1 MEIRTLGTAVL
12 LIIVLFGAFLI
23 RIQSSVHIPSGQ
35 LTDPDGYFY
44 YWQAQLISENGQL
57 PARDMRRWLPV
68 GRDLGQTLNLYPY
81 VLAYTHKVLSYV
93 FPSISLYHVIFYMP
107 VICFC
112 IGLGALCLFLEHA
125 FDLRVAGIVGI
136 FLATLPAT
144 LNAAALDLEIETVG
158 ASCSV
163 YLPS

>member
-1 MEIRTLGTAVL
+1 MEIRTLGTIAL
-12 LIIVLFGAFLI
+12 LIVVLFGSFLI
-23 RIQSSVHIPSGQ
+23 RIQSSAKIPSGQ

-81 VLAYTHKVLSYV
+81 VLAYTHRALSYV
-93 FPSISLYHVIFYMP
+93 FPNILTLSRYFLHARY
-107 VICFC
+107 
-112 IGLGALCLFLEHA
+112 LFFVSDSAHSAFFLAHA

-136 FLATLPAT
+136 FLATLP
-144 LNAAALDLEIETVG
+144 
-158 ASCSV
+158 SQH
-163 YLPS
+163 